1 LIINSSGPRERSI
14 CPFDFGDF
22 EDRLAAFAEPRTTF
36 LEVRLLEATLRG
48 DLETLRAD
56 RALRAADFFEELF
69 FFFGLAIT

>member
-22 EDRLAAFAEPRTTF
+22 EGRLAAFAEPRTTF
-36 LEVRLLEATLRG
+36 LEVRLLEATLRA
-48 DLETLRAD
+48 DLETLRA
-56 RALRAADFFEELF
+56 EELF